1 MKVAGAGALLLA
13 GAATALATVAVHQLW
28 WGLVLGTAATAA
40 ALVAVGR
47 GWWTRL
53 PFGVGWAALVVAVAP
68 TRAEGDFVISGNAQ
82 GFTLLAVAFVV
93 LSVSVATLPRPGR
106 GTPAAR

>member
-1 MKVAGAGALLLA
+1 MKVAGAVALLLA
-13 GAATALATVAVHQLW
+13 GAATALATVAVHQFW
-28 WGLVLGTAATAA
+28 WGLVLGAAATTA

-53 PFGVGWAALVVAVAP
+53 PFGVGWAALVAWVAP
-68 TRAEGDFVISGNAQ
+68 TRAEGDFVISGNTQ
-82 GFTLLAVAFVV
+82 GLTLLAVAFVV

-106 GTPAAR
+106 GAPAPR